1 MWSVARRAGASAARR
16 AASASASTSSVPIRW
31 CLLSPVSGLRRTT
44 LRDVPDVARGFR
56 ILPAAHAAPLGA
68 AAAAVGVRAAAG
80 VAANAMKLRAA
91 RGAYASIFSDRARLR
106 FRRLVFGGDA
116 TGSAARVAL
125 VASAGGT
132 ALYCLV
138 EPVPVSGRRRLL
150 LFGLDDEM
158 AMGDVAAAEL
168 FAERA
173 GAFLPPGDARVR
185 RVAAVMWQLV
195 NRLEPGDVE
204 TRESAETEASSSSDE
219 TFDPSVRRSRGF
231 AKRQKKAHPLVDGAR
246 RWTVH
251 VVDDASVDAYTV
263 PGGHVF
269 VHSGV
274 LDLIGSHDD
283 SALAFVLAHEMGH
296 ALCRHGAE
304 KATLSVLS
312 SVADAAS
319 WAAAVLAGADYFGG
333 AFTAAALAGAESA
346 VTLAVTLP
354 HSRDMEREA
363 DLVGV
368 RLMARA
374 CFDPNGAARAFRKIQ
389 NARSLDDAGVSRLEA
404 YLSTHPLDDERVRNA
419 SVYARALEGR
429 DKSQKN
435 KTSSNE
441 RREALC
447 ASFRDAVARSGLS
460 TFFLLGASKSALPP
474 NANSANRGAVA
485 APSDR
490 WRARFIRDVDATI
503 ARSPRGVTGALGVA
517 SSRGKNKRAERGT
530 RGAVDD
536 GPRVVGSGPVG
547 RFDRGGLVA
556 VVSGTRSR
564 GAKSDEDEPP
574 AVKTVSLSRAWRGPV
589 RRAREIASAP
599 GRGARRTADGGP
611 GGGAGDG
618 DGGVGSEA
626 RRAAPGSG
634 DAEAG
639 ETVLGGEGRLDRG
652 ARRAVRRVVSRTTRR
667 RAEL

>member
-1 MWSVARRAGASAARR
+1 MWSAARRAGASAARR
-16 AASASASTSSVPIRW
+16 AASASASTSSVPNRW
-31 CLLSPVSGLRRTT
+31 CLLSPISGLRRTT
-44 LRDVPDVARGFR
+44 QRDVPDVARGFR

-195 NRLEPGDVE
+195 NRLEPADVE
-204 TRESAETEASSSSDE
+204 TRESAETEASPSDE
-219 TFDPSVRRSRGF
+219 TFDPSVRQSHGF
-231 AKRQKKAHPLVDGAR
+231 AKKKKKAHPLVDGAR

-274 LDLIGSHDD
+274 LDLIGSEDD

-374 CFDPNGAARAFRKIQ
+374 CFDPNGAARAFRKIRD
-389 NARSLDDAGVSRLEA
+389 ARSAADAGVSRLEA

-419 SVYARALEGR
+419 SAHASALEGR
-429 DKSQKN
+429 DAKKR
-435 KTSSNE
+435 KNE

-460 TFFLLGASKSALPP
+460 TFFLLGASLPK

-490 WRARFIRDVDATI
+490 WRAQFIRDVDATI
-503 ARSPRGVTGALGVA
+503 AGSPRGVTGALGVA

-564 GAKSDEDEPP
+564 RGRDEDEQPL
-574 AVKTVSLSRAWRGPV
+574 AKTVSLSRAWRGPV
-589 RRAREIASAP
+589 RRARETASAP

-611 GGGAGDG
+611 GGGATR
-618 DGGVGSEA
+618 DGGVGSEAPA

-652 ARRAVRRVVSRTTRR
+652 ARRAVRRVASRTTRR

>member
-1 MWSVARRAGASAARR
+1 
-16 AASASASTSSVPIRW
+16 
-31 CLLSPVSGLRRTT
+31 
-44 LRDVPDVARGFR
+44 
-56 ILPAAHAAPLGA
+56 
-68 AAAAVGVRAAAG
+68 
-80 VAANAMKLRAA
+80 MKLRAA

-204 TRESAETEASSSSDE
+204 TRESADETEASPSDE

-274 LDLIGSHDD
+274 LDLIGSQDD

-368 RLMARA
+368 RLIKRA
-374 CFDPNGAARAFRKIQ
+374 CFDPNGAVRAFRKIQ
-389 NARSLDDAGVSRLEA
+389 DARSVGDENVSRLEA

-460 TFFLLGASKSALPP
+460 TFFLLGAPKSALPP

-517 SSRGKNKRAERGT
+517 SSRGKNSPRAERGT
-530 RGAVDD
+530 RGAEYSD

-589 RRAREIASAP
+589 RRARETASAP
-599 GRGARRTADGGP
+599 GVGAKVSTADGGP
-611 GGGAGDG
+611 GGGATI

-626 RRAAPGSG
+626 PALRGAPGSG

-667 RAEL
+667 RAAL

>member
-1 MWSVARRAGASAARR
+1 
-16 AASASASTSSVPIRW
+16 
-31 CLLSPVSGLRRTT
+31 
-44 LRDVPDVARGFR
+44 
-56 ILPAAHAAPLGA
+56 
-68 AAAAVGVRAAAG
+68 
-80 VAANAMKLRAA
+80 
-91 RGAYASIFSDRARLR
+91 
-106 FRRLVFGGDA
+106 
-116 TGSAARVAL
+116 
-125 VASAGGT
+125 
-132 ALYCLV
+132 
-138 EPVPVSGRRRLL
+138 
-150 LFGLDDEM
+150 
-158 AMGDVAAAEL
+158 
-168 FAERA
+168 
-173 GAFLPPGDARVR
+173 
-185 RVAAVMWQLV
+185 
-195 NRLEPGDVE
+195 
-204 TRESAETEASSSSDE
+204 
-219 TFDPSVRRSRGF
+219 
-231 AKRQKKAHPLVDGAR
+231 
-246 RWTVH
+246 
-251 VVDDASVDAYTV
+251 
-263 PGGHVF
+263 
-269 VHSGV
+269 
-274 LDLIGSHDD
+274 
-283 SALAFVLAHEMGH
+283 
-296 ALCRHGAE
+296 
-304 KATLSVLS
+304 
-312 SVADAAS
+312 
-319 WAAAVLAGADYFGG
+319 VLAGADYFGG

-374 CFDPNGAARAFRKIQ
+374 CFDPNGAVRAFRKIQ
-389 NARSLDDAGVSRLEA
+389 DARSVGDENVSRLEA

-419 SVYARALEGR
+419 SVYARALEER
-429 DKSQKN
+429 DAKKN

-503 ARSPRGVTGALGVA
+503 AGSPRGVTGALGVA

-530 RGAVDD
+530 HTRAVDD

-564 GAKSDEDEPP
+564 GAVVSDEPP
-574 AVKTVSLSRAWRGPV
+574 VVKTVSLSRAWRGPV
-589 RRAREIASAP
+589 RRARETASAP
-599 GRGARRTADGGP
+599 GVGARRTADGGP
-611 GGGAGDG
+611 GGGATSSN
-618 DGGVGSEA
+618 GGVGSEA
-626 RRAAPGSG
+626 SALRGAPGGSG

-639 ETVLGGEGRLDRG
+639 ETVIGGGGRLDRG

>member
-1 MWSVARRAGASAARR
+1 MWSAARRAGASAARR

-44 LRDVPDVARGFR
+44 QRDVPDVARGFR

-195 NRLEPGDVE
+195 NRLEPADVE
-204 TRESAETEASSSSDE
+204 TRESAETLPASPSDE

-231 AKRQKKAHPLVDGAR
+231 AKQQKKAHPLVDGTR

-368 RLMARA
+368 RLIKRA

-389 NARSLDDAGVSRLEA
+389 DARSLDGAGVSRLEA

-419 SVYARALEGR
+419 SAHASALEGR
-429 DKSQKN
+429 DAN

-517 SSRGKNKRAERGT
+517 SSRGKNKRVLPRGT
-530 RGAVDD
+530 RGGVDD

-589 RRAREIASAP
+589 RRARETASAP
-599 GRGARRTADGGP
+599 GVGARRTADGGP

-626 RRAAPGSG
+626 PALRGAPGSG

-639 ETVLGGEGRLDRG
+639 ETVIGGEGRLDRG
-652 ARRAVRRVVSRTTRR
+652 ARRAVLRVVSRTTRR

>member
-1 MWSVARRAGASAARR
+1 
-16 AASASASTSSVPIRW
+16 
-31 CLLSPVSGLRRTT
+31 
-44 LRDVPDVARGFR
+44 
-56 ILPAAHAAPLGA
+56 
-68 AAAAVGVRAAAG
+68 VGVRAAAG

-204 TRESAETEASSSSDE
+204 TRESADETEALASDE
-219 TFDPSVRRSRGF
+219 TFDPSVRQSLGF

-346 VTLAVTLP
+346 CHAGRHPAPLARHGARGGP
-354 HSRDMEREA
+354 RGCQA
-363 DLVGV
+363 DGS
-368 RLMARA
+368 ARA
-374 CFDPNGAARAFRKIQ
+374 STRTARRERFGKYKTRGPSGMKTFRASRRTSARTRWTTSACGTRAFTH
-389 NARSLDDAGVSRLEA
+389 ARWKE
-404 YLSTHPLDDERVRNA
+404 E
-419 SVYARALEGR
+419 
-429 DKSQKN
+429 
-435 KTSSNE
+435 
-441 RREALC
+441 
-447 ASFRDAVARSGLS
+447 
-460 TFFLLGASKSALPP
+460 
-474 NANSANRGAVA
+474 
-485 APSDR
+485 
-490 WRARFIRDVDATI
+490 
-503 ARSPRGVTGALGVA
+503 
-517 SSRGKNKRAERGT
+517 
-530 RGAVDD
+530 
-536 GPRVVGSGPVG
+536 
-547 RFDRGGLVA
+547 
-556 VVSGTRSR
+556 
-564 GAKSDEDEPP
+564 
-574 AVKTVSLSRAWRGPV
+574 TVSKK
-589 RRAREIASAP
+589 
-599 GRGARRTADGGP
+599 
-611 GGGAGDG
+611 
-618 DGGVGSEA
+618 
-626 RRAAPGSG
+626 
-634 DAEAG
+634 
-639 ETVLGGEGRLDRG
+639 
-652 ARRAVRRVVSRTTRR
+652 
-667 RAEL
+667 

>member
-1 MWSVARRAGASAARR
+1 MWSAARRAGASAARR
-16 AASASASTSSVPIRW
+16 AVSASASTSSVPIRW

-44 LRDVPDVARGFR
+44 QRDVPDVARGFR

-204 TRESAETEASSSSDE
+204 TRESADETEALASDE

-231 AKRQKKAHPLVDGAR
+231 AKQQKKEKAHPLVDGAR

-274 LDLIGSHDD
+274 LDLIGHEDD

-319 WAAAVLAGADYFGG
+319 WAAAVLVGADYFGG
-333 AFTAAALAGAESA
+333 AFTAAALAAAESA

-389 NARSLDDAGVSRLEA
+389 DARSLDDAGVSRLEA

-517 SSRGKNKRAERGT
+517 SSRGKNVPRAERGT
-530 RGAVDD
+530 RGGVDD
-536 GPRVVGSGPVG
+536 SRPRVVGSGPVG

-589 RRAREIASAP
+589 RRAREM
-599 GRGARRTADGGP
+599 ADGGP
-611 GGGAGDG
+611 GGGATR

-626 RRAAPGSG
+626 PALRAAPGSG

-639 ETVLGGEGRLDRG
+639 ETVIGGEGRLDRG

-667 RAEL
+667 RAVL